1 MSGWLAIA
9 AGVTI
14 AAGTYLSLSRDILR
28 TVVGISLIGIAANL
42 VLFAMGRPG
51 VSAPPLIEQG
61 RDVLDASRAN
71 PLPQALVLTAIVIGF
86 ALTCFSFVLILAV
99 KQRIGVADSD
109 ALNDAE
115 PPPGPDGKPTFFEQN
130 REGD

>member
-1 MSGWLAIA
+1 MSGWVAVA
-9 AGVTI
+9 AGI
-14 AAGTYLSLSRDILR
+14 AMAAGTYLSLSRDILR

-51 VSAPPLIEQG
+51 VSAPPLIEKG
-61 RDVLDASRAN
+61 SDVLEATRAN

-86 ALTCFSFVLILAV
+86 ALTCFSFVLVLAV

-109 ALNDAE
+109 DLEEAE
-115 PPPGPDGKPTFFEQN
+115 PPPGPGGEPAFFDEQTG
-130 REGD
+130 GD

>member
-1 MSGWLAIA
+1 MSGWLAVV
-9 AGVTI
+9 AGITI

-51 VSAPPLIEQG
+51 VGGPPFIAKGQ
-61 RDVLDASRAN
+61 DALDATGAN

-109 ALNDAE
+109 ALEEAE
-115 PPPGPDGKPTFFEQN
+115 PPPGPEGKPAFFEEPE
-130 REGD
+130 EGS